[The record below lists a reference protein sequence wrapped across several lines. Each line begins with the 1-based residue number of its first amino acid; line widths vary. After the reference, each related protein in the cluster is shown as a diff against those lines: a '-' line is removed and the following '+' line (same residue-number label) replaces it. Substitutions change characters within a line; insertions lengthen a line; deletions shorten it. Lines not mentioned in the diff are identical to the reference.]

1 MIEDL
6 DQVYDYADLGC
17 NDWPK
22 ETVAEKEGVSCGPN
36 NAGRV
41 IEIGF
46 AVSNNLQ
53 NNVLITSCLGK
64 LGIILSLTLFY
75 MGGVKSTPPLADY
88 CTLILRGC
96 PKLTDFS

>member
-64 LGIILSLTLFY
+64 LGMNLSLRIRLKTLKSTLFDNTTNI
-75 MGGVKSTPPLADY
+75 MRCSPKSKII
-88 CTLILRGC
+88 TL
-96 PKLTDFS
+96 

>member
-22 ETVAEKEGVSCGPN
+22 ETVAEKGGVSCGPN
-36 NAGRV
+36 NRGKV

-46 AVSNNLQ
+46 S
-53 NNVLITSCLGK
+53 
-64 LGIILSLTLFY
+64 
-75 MGGVKSTPPLADY
+75 M
-88 CTLILRGC
+88 
-96 PKLTDFS
+96 